1 MGSSHQHKETTGKL
15 YVLIILSQNKV
26 YNLACLFQKKIIL
39 NGLHFKCQIQMVYI
53 MYISMSPI
61 MHNGLAKE
69 KNRATGTN
77 TSSILFF
84 LLRGPLCLR
93 IINFSPFKYPLILAS
108 EERSFEGSHKLL
120 FFLNLARSA
129 IKENHK

>member
-1 MGSSHQHKETTGKL
+1 MRHQYLNVKVGLLIPHEGKKVGSSHQHKETTGKL

-61 MHNGLAKE
+61 MHNGLAKIKKE
-69 KNRATGTN
+69 QQA
-77 TSSILFF
+77 
-84 LLRGPLCLR
+84 
-93 IINFSPFKYPLILAS
+93 LIL
-108 EERSFEGSHKLL
+108 H
-120 FFLNLARSA
+120 
-129 IKENHK
+129 